1 MNYSLQRE
9 ISGGFCYIHFF
20 EVNGRNEKM
29 R

>member
-9 ISGGFCYIHFF
+9 ISGGFFYIHYF